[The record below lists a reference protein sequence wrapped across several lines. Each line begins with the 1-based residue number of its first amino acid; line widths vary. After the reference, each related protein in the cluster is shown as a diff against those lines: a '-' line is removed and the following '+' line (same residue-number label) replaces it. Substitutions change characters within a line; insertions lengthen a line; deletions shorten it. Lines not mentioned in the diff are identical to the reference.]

1 MNPTRTLLSPVYAA
15 VLLTGFLLLATGS
28 TCSVYAQTDY
38 SSDAKVRQVTKK
50 GVREAKKIKTDKTD
64 VKETHLATDV
74 HTFRPG
80 QPGRRFLSPRD
91 GYEFDE
97 AGYPIIEN
105 KPKKKGFFRRLLG
118 K

>member
-1 MNPTRTLLSPVYAA
+1 MNPTCTLLSPVYAA
-15 VLLTGFLLLATGS
+15 LLLTSFLLLATAS

-38 SSDAKVRQVTKK
+38 SSDARVRQETIK
-50 GVREAKKIKTDKTD
+50 GVREAKKIKTDKAD

-74 HTFRPG
+74 HTFRAG

-105 KPKKKGFFRRLLG
+105 KPKKKGLFRR
-118 K
+118 KKA